1 MYVKFETEGSAG
13 RWEGYSDLHN
23 TVDEHDVARVV
34 IGAYQDSQ
42 VTAFGSGHYANYVLD
57 G

>member
-1 MYVKFETEGSAG
+1 MRVGSVGSSLVTLAT
-13 RWEGYSDLHN
+13 RP
-23 TVDEHDVARVV
+23 VARVV
-34 IGAYQDSQ
+34 FGFGTKSGPYQDSQ